1 MFKKGRFMDRYSK
14 IINKNSREIVL
25 LKAFPCVWGKCS
37 FCDYIDDKETEE
49 KGIGECIIAKQRNG
63 PVGTVKMAWIGAHSK
78 FADLELV
85 HKE

>member
-1 MFKKGRFMDRYSK
+1 MASAIYDTKTISVDCKEYNFKANGQTLRFKGYMA
-14 IINKNSREIVL
+14 V
-25 LKAFPCVWGKCS
+25 
-37 FCDYIDDKETEE
+37 YIETEE

-78 FADLELV
+78 FADLDLV